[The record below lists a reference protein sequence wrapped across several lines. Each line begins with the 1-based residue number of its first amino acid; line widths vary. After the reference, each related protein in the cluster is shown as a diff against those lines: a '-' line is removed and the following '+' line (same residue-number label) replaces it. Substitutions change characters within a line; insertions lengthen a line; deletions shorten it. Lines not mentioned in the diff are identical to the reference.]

1 MISVLEDERPVP
13 LATRVQNA
21 YQEARQRPGAPYQ
34 MLDGE
39 FNTLRARWGAILGRV
54 GAPANGLSALEAEKQ
69 IAELMEKG
77 LAFFAHWQGMSEND
91 TRQAAYILANPAPP
105 PENVELSARNLVD
118 SLRELGVRFDVGTKG
133 ALSLSPARLV
143 PERDRANI
151 TRLKAA
157 IVAEVERRADVW
169 HV

>member
-1 MISVLEDERPVP
+1 MSETIETAKP
-13 LATRVQNA
+13 LGQRAREA
-21 YQEARQRPGAPYQ
+21 YDAARARPGAPWA
-34 MLDGE
+34 MLDAM
-39 FNTLRARWGAILGRV
+39 FNQVRVDLGRINAQV
-54 GAPANGLSALEAEKQ
+54 CATFRPISEATAETMREATLIKAEAE
-69 IAELMEKG
+69 
-77 LAFFAHWQGMSEND
+77 FCRWRDMSESEA
-91 TRQAAYILANPAPP
+91 RHAAYLLEHPAAP

-118 SLRELGVRFDVGTKG
+118 QLRELGVRFDVGTKG

-143 PERDRANI
+143 PERDRANV